1 MSEPSSPSTEDPSRP
16 LLVIGRSSSHFTR
29 TVRMFAAELGV
40 EHDFQVV
47 PDLLA
52 SDSPAYAANPA
63 LRVPIL
69 RTSTGTW
76 FGSLN
81 SCRELARRSTR
92 QLSIVWP
99 EHLEAPLLANA
110 QELTLQAMAAE
121 VTLILAQRSGQN
133 PDNRYLLK
141 LQQSLH
147 GTLSWLDAEL
157 ANVLAAL
164 PRRDL
169 SYLEVTLFCLH
180 THLQFRDVLPA
191 PGYPNL
197 AAFCEAY
204 GTRACATCTPYH
216 FDT

>member
-1 MSEPSSPSTEDPSRP
+1 MSRPSSPSTEDPSRP
-16 LLVIGRSSSHFTR
+16 VLVGRSSSHFTR
-29 TVRMFAAELGV
+29 TARIFAAELGV
-40 EHDFQVV
+40 EHGFQVV
-47 PDLLA
+47 SDLLSA
-52 SDSPAYAANPA
+52 DLDAYSTNPA

-69 RTSTGTW
+69 RTTSGTW

-81 SCRELARRSTR
+81 SCRELARSSTR
-92 QLSIVWP
+92 KLSIVWP
-99 EHLEAPLLANA
+99 EHLTTPLLANA

-133 PDNRYLLK
+133 ADNRYLIK

-164 PRRDL
+164 PRRAL

-204 GTRACATCTPYH
+204 GTRPSATCTPYH